1 MRFFK
6 NTELKILIRFT
17 TIVFIILAL
26 QLIGLHLHAQQPNIA
41 LSEKHLAKVEKIKS
55 PAKKLQKY
63 RKFYSKDSLKLFR
76 QADRFISHF
85 TDSVSKA
92 KERVSAKQKLLQ
104 DKVLHS
110 PERMEQRL
118 QHKADVL
125 QAKAILREKDY
136 KLSKEW
142 ERYYTGKNLEALYS
156 YMRFYLTEW
165 ETESARIQ
173 LPLNKSLAG
182 KHLAQAE
189 AAQSQVQNKLNL
201 NDPLA
206 KGKAS
211 VAMYKQELT
220 SNKAINK
227 LRQQSKKIEKYKSQA
242 EAYKKVYGDLPT
254 SKDGVIDFGESK
266 LSGFAAQRKE
276 MKEFESLKQ
285 EFGKNTMANPW
296 ENDYKAKADQLQDS
310 TYLKEQARKKAE
322 ALAMQYIEDNPAVV
336 EKVQKK
342 MALLMKKYSVVPNSN
357 DLSTAV
363 KRSSLTGA
371 PLRQRLHVATN
382 FQVISID
389 PFSIDFAPA
398 LGYKFTRNFIAG
410 IGGTYRETFTKQQTK
425 LSPEVLG
432 YKAFVSYDVIKSIFA
447 YGEFANNSPGFEKT
461 ETGSHRIW
469 KPALLAGAGRKFSVH
484 RKVEMTCVV
493 AYNFLHEANDPVY
506 PRPLVVRVGFQLS
519 ELAMMKK

>member
-1 MRFFK
+1 MTRSAF
-6 NTELKILIRFT
+6 IALI
-17 TIVFIILAL
+17 IFIL
-26 QLIGLHLHAQQPNIA
+26 QLKGRNLHAQQASIT

-63 RKFYSKDSLKLFR
+63 RKFYSKDSLKLFK
-76 QADRFISHF
+76 QADRFIHHF

-92 KERVSAKQKLLQ
+92 GERVSAKKAVIEE
-104 DKVLHS
+104 KVFGA

-118 QHKADVL
+118 QHKANVL
-125 QAKAILREKDY
+125 QARVSLREQDY

-142 ERYYTGKNLEALYS
+142 ERYYTGNNLEALYS
-156 YMRFYLTEW
+156 YMLFYLTEW
-165 ETESARIQ
+165 ETASSRIQ
-173 LPLNKSLAG
+173 LPLDKSLAG
-182 KHLAQAE
+182 KHLAKIE
-189 AAQSQVQNKLNL
+189 AAQAQVQNKLNL

-206 KGKAS
+206 NGKAS
-211 VAMYKQELT
+211 VKKYKQELT
-220 SNKAINK
+220 SHKAANK
-227 LRQQSKKIEKYKSQA
+227 LRIQSKKVEKYKSQA
-242 EAYKKVYGDLPT
+242 AAYKKVYGDLPT

-266 LSGFAAQRKE
+266 LASFAAQRKE
-276 MKEFESLKQ
+276 MKELESLKQ

-322 ALAMQYIEDNPAVV
+322 ALAMQYIEENPAVV

-382 FQVISID
+382 FQVISLD

-398 LGYKFTRNFIAG
+398 LGYKFNRNFIAG
-410 IGGTYRETFTKQQTK
+410 IGGTYRETFTKKQSK

-447 YGEFANNSPGFEKT
+447 YGEFANNSPGFENT
-461 ETGSHRIW
+461 ETSNHRIW
-469 KPALLAGAGRKFSVH
+469 KPALLAGAGRKFLVH
-484 RKVEMTCVV
+484 SKVEMTCVV
-493 AYNFLHEANDPVY
+493 AYNFLYEPNDPIY

-519 ELAMMKK
+519 ELAMLKK